1 MNHSVSFTSQDSDQ
15 GPVPRPGYCDNGNV
29 WGGPGNSGNSRPAS
43 TRHQPPPGT
52 HNGLCIW
59 TLITLSTASTATSDL
74 TISQSHIYWRLQQ
87 SHNAMMRRAIV

>member
-59 TLITLSTASTATSDL
+59 TLITSHYPQPQQPHR
-74 TISQSHIYWRLQQ
+74 ISQY
-87 SHNAMMRRAIV
+87 HNHTFIGGYIRATMQ